1 MHRRK
6 SRANSMKYVLAGGS
20 VLAAFG
26 LLADP
31 RGLLPP
37 SAPPQA
43 VCQEMVQAKTILSR
57 DQLSRLLAV
66 PERSSKT
73 QIREI
78 LKEPYCKLSSIEV
91 RAGVASQR
99 EAYPLAFDS
108 QTWLVVLY
116 EGGEYAS
123 YDFSFRH

>member
-1 MHRRK
+1 MDHRKTRTN
-6 SRANSMKYVLAGGS
+6 RVKYVLAGGS

-31 RGLLPP
+31 RGLWPTP
-37 SAPPQA
+37 APTPA
-43 VCQEMVQAKTILSR
+43 VCRDIVQSKAMLSR

-66 PERSSKT
+66 PERSSQT
-73 QIREI
+73 QVRQIVQ
-78 LKEPYCKLSSIEV
+78 EPYCKLSLIEV
-91 RAGVASQR
+91 RAGVSSRR
-99 EAYPLAFDS
+99 EAYPLSFDP

-116 EGGEYAS
+116 EGDEYAG